1 MIKNGLEIMHHI
13 DRLGVM
19 GFSEV
24 LKHIPFLLN
33 VMGESLGKLREVRPD
48 RIILIDYPGFNL
60 RLAKNCNGL
69 KIPITYFILPQLW
82 AWKENRIKSFHRYV
96 DQALSIFPFEKDWFE
111 KRGCQQTMLA
121 ILLLKLMILKYREN
135 NFYLDIRYEKT
146 K

>member
-1 MIKNGLEIMHHI
+1 MSRNKKGQTFFIVAGEASGDLHGAQLISEIKNIAPESNFVGHGGDKMIKNGLEIMHHI

-82 AWKENRIKSFHRYV
+82 AWKENRIKSFLY
-96 DQALSIFPFEKDWFE
+96 
-111 KRGCQQTMLA
+111 
-121 ILLLKLMILKYREN
+121 
-135 NFYLDIRYEKT
+135 
-146 K
+146 